1 MKGMSSKI
9 ALTVAAIAFSG
20 AVANAQTLT
29 SVATVSVSATVTASL
44 AATNG
49 GNLNF
54 PAVIQGGSGSTILA
68 SASGAG
74 KVNIVG
80 ANNQGITI
88 TATTLPSTLAGPSSS
103 TIGIGTY
110 QYCYSQNNTNTACS
124 PTAIAN
130 AGTITGQA
138 LSGTGN
144 GYLWIGATLAAPAA
158 SQTVGSYSANMT
170 ITVTAP

>member
-1 MKGMSSKI
+1 MKGFTSKL
-9 ALTVAAIAFSG
+9 ALTVAALAISG

-88 TATTLPSTLAGPSSS
+88 TATTLPATLAGPSSS
-103 TIGIGTY
+103 TIAIGSY
-110 QYCYSQNNTNTACS
+110 GYCYSQNNTNTACS
-124 PTAIAN
+124 PTGITTGA
-130 AGTITGQA
+130 TITGQA

-144 GYLWIGATLAAPAA
+144 GYLWIGATLAAPA
-158 SQTVGSYSANMT
+158 SNQTVGSYAANMT

>member
-1 MKGMSSKI
+1 MKGIASKFS
-9 ALTVAAIAFSG
+9 LVAAALVMSG
-20 AVANAQTLT
+20 AVAGAQTLT
-29 SVATVSVSATVTASL
+29 SVATVNVSATVTASL

-49 GNLNF
+49 NNLNF
-54 PAVIQGGSGSTILA
+54 PNVIQGGAASTILP

-88 TATTLPSTLAGPSSS
+88 TATSLPSTLSGPSSS
-103 TIGIGTY
+103 TLGIGSY
-110 QYCYSQNNTNTACS
+110 QYCYSQNNTNTACT
-124 PTAIAN
+124 PTSIAS
-130 AGTITGQA
+130 AGTISGQA

-144 GYLWIGATLAAPAA
+144 AYLWIGATLAAPSA
-158 SQTVGSYSANMT
+158 SQTVGNYNGSMT

>member
-1 MKGMSSKI
+1 MKGLSSKI
-9 ALTVAAIAFSG
+9 ALTVAALAMTG
-20 AVANAQTLT
+20 AIANAQT
-29 SVATVSVSATVTASL
+29 SVATVTVSAQVTASL

-54 PAVIQGGSGSTILA
+54 PAVIQGASASTILA

-103 TIGIGTY
+103 SIAVSAY
-110 QYCYSQNNTNTACS
+110 QYCYNQANTNTACS
-124 PTAIAN
+124 PTSIASG
-130 AGTITGQA
+130 GTISGQTLSSTGA
-138 LSGTGN
+138 A
-144 GYLWIGATLAAPAA
+144 YLWLGATLAAPSA

-170 ITVTAP
+170 ITVTSP

>member
-1 MKGMSSKI
+1 MKGITSKL
-9 ALTVAAIAFSG
+9 ALTFAALALSG
-20 AVANAQTLT
+20 AAANAQTLT
-29 SVATVSVSATVTASL
+29 SVATVSVSATVTAAL

-49 GNLNF
+49 GNLSF

-88 TATTLPSTLAGPSSS
+88 TATTLPATLSGPSSS
-103 TIGIGTY
+103 TLGISTY

-124 PTAIAN
+124 PTSIAT
-130 AGTITGQA
+130 AGVISGQA

-144 GYLWIGATLAAPAA
+144 GYLWIGAVLAAPA
-158 SQTVGSYSANMT
+158 SNQTVGSYTANMT

>member
-1 MKGMSSKI
+1 MKGFTSKL
-9 ALTVAAIAFSG
+9 ALTVAAIAISG
-20 AVANAQTLT
+20 AVASAQTLT

-54 PAVIQGGSGSTILA
+54 PAVIQGGSGSTILP

-80 ANNQGITI
+80 GNNQGITI
-88 TATTLPSTLAGPSSS
+88 TATTLPATLAGPSSS
-103 TIGIGTY
+103 TIGISAYG
-110 QYCYSQNNTNTACS
+110 YCYSQNNVNTACS
-124 PTAIAN
+124 PTSVIS
-130 AGTITGQA
+130 GGSITGQS

-158 SQTVGSYSANMT
+158 NQTVGSYTANMT

>member
-1 MKGMSSKI
+1 MKGLTSKL
-9 ALTVAAIAFSG
+9 ALTVAAIAISG

-29 SVATVSVSATVTASL
+29 SIATVSVSATVTASL

-88 TATTLPSTLAGPSSS
+88 TATTLPATLAGPSSS

-110 QYCYSQNNTNTACS
+110 GYCYSQNNTNTACS
-124 PTAIAN
+124 PTAILTG
-130 AGTITGQA
+130 GTITGQA

-144 GYLWIGATLAAPAA
+144 GYLWIGATLAAPA
-158 SQTVGSYSANMT
+158 SNQTVGSYTANMT

>member
-1 MKGMSSKI
+1 MKAITSKL
-9 ALTVAAIAFSG
+9 ALAAAALAISG
-20 AVANAQTLT
+20 AIANAQLT
-29 SVATVSVSATVTASL
+29 SIATVSVNATVTAAL

-54 PAVIQGGSGSTILA
+54 PAVIQGGSASTILP

-88 TATTLPSTLAGPSSS
+88 SATTSPSILSGPSGSTL
-103 TIGIGTY
+103 GIGTY
-110 QYCYSQNNTNTACS
+110 QYCYSQNNSNTACS
-124 PTAIAN
+124 PTAIISA
-130 AGTITGQA
+130 ATINGLA

-144 GYLWIGATLAAPAA
+144 GYMWLGATLAAPGA
-158 SQTVGSYSANMT
+158 SQTVGAYSANMT